1 MSNSW
6 ELICIIPRISLL
18 SFYNNFCILKENKFI
33 PYSNVFMF
41 FQRWRLK
48 LNFYFIFVFKLLLLY
63 FILFLIVVI
72 YLVISLSQFIWVL
85 ALKVIFNFIYK
96 FINIL
101 FRNDNMS
108 F

>member
-1 MSNSW
+1 M
-6 ELICIIPRISLL
+6 
-18 SFYNNFCILKENKFI
+18 SFYNNFCVLVENKFI
-33 PYSNVFMF
+33 PYSDVFVF
-41 FQRWRLK
+41 FIGGVLK
-48 LNFYFIFVFKLLLLY
+48 LNFILFLFFKLLLLY

>member
-1 MSNSW
+1 MAFKI
-6 ELICIIPRISLL
+6 EFL
-18 SFYNNFCILKENKFI
+18 
-33 PYSNVFMF
+33 
-41 FQRWRLK
+41 
-48 LNFYFIFVFKLLLLY
+48 FYFCFQVIIAIA
-63 FILFLIVVI
+63 ILFLIVVI

-85 ALKVIFNFIYK
+85 TLKVIFNFIYK